1 MNERI
6 AALEKEIIARRE
18 TEAAQEE
25 RIAEL
30 LSSKSVLEKQ
40 GKEIVKLAEDL
51 AVARD
56 HAEDAN
62 RTKSMFLATMS
73 HELRTPLNAIIGFS
87 ELIGGEMFGPVGNDS
102 YREYAN
108 DIRESGQHL
117 LDLIND
123 ILDLSKLDSGSGELH
138 EENIEVAKIVR
149 SVMWLVTARAR
160 DHKVELRTEVA
171 NDAPILLADTVK
183 LKQILINL
191 LSNAIKFTNTGGKI
205 TLKAWSSANSGY
217 VFQVTD
223 TGIGIAL
230 DDIPKALSPFQQID
244 NQLNRKFEGT
254 GLGLPLSR
262 SLAEMH
268 GGSLDLQS
276 QLGVGTTVTV
286 RFPAE
291 RIAGLRF
298 DRGAMDAATQKVS

>member
-6 AALEKEIIARRE
+6 AELEKELLERRDA
-18 TEAAQEE
+18 EAMQDE

-30 LSSKSVLEKQ
+30 LSSKSALEKQ
-40 GKEIVKLAEDL
+40 SKEIVTLAEDL

-56 HAEDAN
+56 QAEDAN

-87 ELIGGEMFGPVGNDS
+87 ELIGGEMFGPVGNES

-123 ILDLSKLDSGSGELH
+123 ILDLSKLEAGSDELH
-138 EENIEVAKIVR
+138 EENIEVAEIVR
-149 SVMWLVTARAR
+149 SVKWLVTARAR
-160 DHKVELRTEVA
+160 DDSVELATELA
-171 NDAPILLADTVK
+171 EDLPALHADTLK

-191 LSNAIKFTNTGGKI
+191 LSNAIKFTDTGGKV
-205 TLKAWSSANSGY
+205 TLKAWCGAQGGF
-217 VFQVTD
+217 VFQVID

-230 DDIPKALSPFQQID
+230 EDIPKALSPFQQID
-244 NQLNRKFEGT
+244 NRLNRKYEGT
-254 GLGLPLSR
+254 GLGLPLSK

-291 RIAGLRF
+291 RIVLAERDSETAGQA
-298 DRGAMDAATQKVS
+298 DRKAG